1 MVLTNEADN
10 KDLEIGD
17 IISLDDENGDL
28 LGDFEVIAMFEL
40 NNKQYV
46 ALTDAIDEEE
56 TDEDTEEEIDIFV
69 FEVDGGELVP
79 LAEDEE
85 AAAYAKLNE
94 ILEGIELL
102 DNEGK

>member
-1 MVLTNEADN
+1 MSNEVDN

-40 NNKQYV
+40 NQKQYV
-46 ALTDAIDEEE
+46 ALTDAIDEEAE
-56 TDEDTEEEIDIFV
+56 ADEDTDEEIDIFV
-69 FEVDGGELVP
+69 FQVEGGELVP
-79 LAEDEE
+79 LDENEE

-94 ILEGIELL
+94 VLEGIELL
-102 DNEGK
+102 GSEEK

>member
-1 MVLTNEADN
+1 MVVTNATNDKE
-10 KDLEIGD
+10 LEIGD
-17 IISLDDENGDL
+17 IISLDDENGEL
-28 LGDFEVIAMFEL
+28 LGDFEVIALFDL

-56 TDEDTEEEIDIFV
+56 ADDDTEEEIDIFV

-79 LAEDEE
+79 LAENDE

-94 ILEGIELL
+94 ILEGIELV
-102 DNEGK
+102 DSEEK